1 MNFLCYIQ
9 RGWEAGGGRRP
20 CPGCLQVELMI
31 DYGSPLKESPSH
43 SSPTVSPRPN
53 LQTAQEQSK
62 PTILSRI
69 HRASRARR
77 SGGGGASRARRAEH
91 GARRRRATRGRRQAR
106 ARRVPGAHAARRAA
120 GGPWP
125 AARRER
131 QVAGGRR
138 RGARP
143 GAVRR
148 EQQVA
153 SGQARL
159 RAAPVPGRTLQSR
172 PTPSRGQAP
181 SGQPIRIR

>member
-9 RGWEAGGGRRP
+9 GGGEAGGGRRP

-31 DYGSPLKESPSH
+31 DYGSPLKESSSH
-43 SSPTVSPRPN
+43 SSPAVSPRPN

-77 SGGGGASRARRAEH
+77 SGGASRARRAEH

-106 ARRVPGAHAARRAA
+106 ARRVPVARAARRAA

-125 AARRER
+125 AARRKR
-131 QVAGGRR
+131 QVAGVRR

-143 GAVRR
+143 SAVRR

-159 RAAPVPGRTLQSR
+159 RAAPVPRTR
-172 PTPSRGQAP
+172 AAEQANTQQGP
-181 SGQPIRIR
+181 GAQWPAN

>member
-9 RGWEAGGGRRP
+9 GGGEAGGGRRP
-20 CPGCLQVELMI
+20 CLGYLQVELMI
-31 DYGSPLKESPSH
+31 DYGSPLKESPCH

-77 SGGGGASRARRAEH
+77 SGGGGGGASRARRAEH

-159 RAAPVPGRTLQSR
+159 RAVPVPRTR
-172 PTPSRGQAP
+172 AAEQANTQQGP